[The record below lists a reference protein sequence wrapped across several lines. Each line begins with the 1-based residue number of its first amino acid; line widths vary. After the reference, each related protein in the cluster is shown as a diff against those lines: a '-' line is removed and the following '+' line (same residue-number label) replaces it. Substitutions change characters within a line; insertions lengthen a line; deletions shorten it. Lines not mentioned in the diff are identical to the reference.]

1 MRYSV
6 YNIQGVLSDVKEKRN
21 DAEMSE
27 TMLWIGAAYLLLGG
41 VAGFFAGL
49 LGIGAGLLMV
59 PALDELFLAQG
70 MSADLSLRLA
80 LGTSMAGIIFNSL
93 ASLRAHH
100 RHGAV
105 LWPAVVAISPGIVIG
120 TLAGS
125 QIVRLMPT
133 QTLGIVFAV
142 FLVAVAVQMVL
153 NLKPQPSRQLPG
165 VAGMT
170 ATGGAIGLVM
180 SLIAGGGGVLSVP
193 FLIWC
198 NVDVRKAI
206 GTSAAIGFPIAVSGT
221 LGYVMAGFAGSGL
234 PAGSLGFV
242 YLPALCVVVLASSLT
257 ARFGADLAHRLP
269 VALLRKIFAAL
280 LLVVAARLLL
290 RIAGH

>member
-234 PAGSLGFV
+234 PAGSVGVV

>member
-1 MRYSV
+1 M
-6 YNIQGVLSDVKEKRN
+6 N
-21 DAEMSE
+21 AHMSE
-27 TMLWIGAAYLLLGG
+27 IFLAVIAAYLALGA

-49 LGIGAGLLMV
+49 LGIGAGVLMV
-59 PALDELFLAQG
+59 PALNELFVQQG
-70 MSADLSLRLA
+70 FSADLALRLA

-105 LWPAVVAISPGIVIG
+105 LWPVVIAITPGIVIG

-125 QIVRLMPT
+125 QLVRFLPT
-133 QTLGIVFAV
+133 TALALVFAG
-142 FLVAVAVQMVL
+142 FLVLVAAQMIA
-153 NLKPQPSRQLPG
+153 NLKPKPSRRLPG
-165 VAGMT
+165 TLGMT
-170 ATGGAIGLVM
+170 VTGGGIGLIM

-221 LGYVMAGFAGSGL
+221 LGYVLAGLMAAEL
-234 PAGSLGFV
+234 PPWSLGYV
-242 YLPALCVVVLASSLT
+242 YLPALLTVVLASSVT
-257 ARFGADLAHRLP
+257 ARYGADLAHRLP
-269 VALLRKIFAAL
+269 VELLRRIFAAL
-280 LLVVAARLLL
+280 LVAVAARMLYRL
-290 RIAGH
+290 ADH

>member
-6 YNIQGVLSDVKEKRN
+6 YNIQGVLSDVKEKRK

-234 PAGSLGFV
+234 PAGSVGFV

>member
-1 MRYSV
+1 LYFDRHLDRRLGSGGGLGRGGEQV
-6 YNIQGVLSDVKEKRN
+6 AHGRIDARLEGVPVH
-21 DAEMSE
+21 APH
-27 TMLWIGAAYLLLGG
+27 A
-41 VAGFFAGL
+41 
-49 LGIGAGLLMV
+49 
-59 PALDELFLAQG
+59 
-70 MSADLSLRLA
+70 
-80 LGTSMAGIIFNSL
+80 
-93 ASLRAHH
+93 
-100 RHGAV
+100 
-105 LWPAVVAISPGIVIG
+105 G

-234 PAGSLGFV
+234 PAGSVGFV

>member
-206 GTSAAIGFPIAVSGT
+206 GTSAAIGLPIAVSGT

-234 PAGSLGFV
+234 PAGSVGFV

>member
-165 VAGMT
+165 AAGMT

>member
-234 PAGSLGFV
+234 PAGSVGFV

>member
-105 LWPAVVAISPGIVIG
+105 LWPAVVAFSPGIVIG

-165 VAGMT
+165 AAGMT

-234 PAGSLGFV
+234 PAGSVGFV